1 MMILN
6 PSKIG
11 KFIFHVFDFEDYFR
25 LFLYGFNVIVSSH
38 PGTPLAIGDKR
49 HPDERELWQ
58 EWR

>member
-1 MMILN
+1 MTILH

-38 PGTPLAIGDKR
+38 PEKPLAIGDKR
-49 HPDERELWQ
+49 HPDERDL
-58 EWR
+58 